1 VSPCDLAL
9 TFECKGKDET
19 FPALA
24 VDNDQRLPPRESEW
38 YEGEMALL
46 GEHNGRITKS
56 FLSGV

>member
-9 TFECKGKDET
+9 TFECKGKDEA
-19 FPALA
+19 FEALA
-24 VDNDQRLPPRESEW
+24 MDNNQRLPTHESNW
-38 YEGEMALL
+38 YSGEVALL